1 MPFCL
6 HISITQQGVGTWYSE
21 SCKTIC

>member
-6 HISITQQGVGTWYSE
+6 HIFIASLGD
-21 SCKTIC
+21 